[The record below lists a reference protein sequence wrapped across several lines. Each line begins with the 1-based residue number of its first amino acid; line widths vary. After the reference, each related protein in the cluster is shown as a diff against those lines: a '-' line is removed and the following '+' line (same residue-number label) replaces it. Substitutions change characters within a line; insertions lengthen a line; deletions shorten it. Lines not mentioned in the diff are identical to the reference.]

1 MKNIFRSTG
10 LRDMSIGKKL
20 VFSGYMFI
28 VPIIICISIVTS
40 VYDYRESTIYRKEKC
55 LQSVQGISSSIWLL
69 QREMEDI
76 CIYISIN
83 TDIKSLLSSSEAS
96 EINKNSQLWTEE
108 APMKMVE
115 DMIALKSHINTIAI
129 YPENG
134 VRPYL
139 KCVDASSHIT
149 TFSELKESLL
159 YKNAIN
165 RMGKPGWIS
174 TGKYDNM
181 LYQLNRKEKIV
192 IYREIYNLAKDHRL
206 AFLAIGADKEYFED
220 ICGRNINKE
229 EEGLVVLN
237 KDGNIL
243 LETGIIPD
251 KVKRFIEAKGNS
263 LENNG
268 VYNYSGSQIFMAEDK
283 GVYVC
288 LVEPEITMRDVFSNI
303 LLDQALL
310 LAGLMAGLFP
320 VMILLARVVTV
331 PIARLKRGMDL
342 FKKGDFNQKI
352 KIDAYDEVGQLT
364 ECFNDMVDEIK
375 ELVNKNYIM
384 VLKEKESELI
394 ALQAQIN
401 PHFLY
406 NALDV
411 LYWEAQNSDNE
422 ELSEDIL
429 ALSNLFRMVLGQGKG
444 IISIEEEVGLVKE
457 YLHVQKMRFGKKMDY
472 EIRVAADIGKIEIP
486 KLVLQPFVEN
496 AIVHG
501 LEKQEKNCKI
511 KVTGYKEGNYICF
524 VVSDTGAGMTKSQ
537 AESIFKEDTQKRY
550 SGQRVG
556 RYAIKNIKE
565 RLELRYKDDFVLE
578 IKSQPG
584 KGTDVVIKIP
594 YDGGN

>member
-1 MKNIFRSTG
+1 MRNIISSTG
-10 LRDMSIGKKL
+10 LRDMGIGKKL

-28 VPIIICISIVTS
+28 MPVIICISIITS
-40 VYDYRESTIYRKEKC
+40 IYDYRESVGYKKEKS

-76 CIYISIN
+76 CVYISIN
-83 TDIKSLLSSSEAS
+83 TDIKCLLTSNEVSVL
-96 EINKNSQLWTEE
+96 NLNSQLWTEK

-115 DMIALKSHINTIAI
+115 DMIALKSHIKTIAI

-139 KCVDASSHIT
+139 KCMDASSHIT
-149 TFSELKESLL
+149 TFSELKESFL
-159 YKNAIN
+159 YEDAVNKK
-165 RMGKPGWIS
+165 GKPGWIS
-174 TGKYDNM
+174 VGKYDRV
-181 LYQLNRKEKIV
+181 LYQINRKEKMV
-192 IYREIYNLAKDHRL
+192 IYREIYNLAKDRRL

-229 EEGLVVLN
+229 KEGLVVLN
-237 KDGNIL
+237 RDGNVL
-243 LETGIIPD
+243 LETGRIPVN
-251 KVKRFIEAKGNS
+251 VKRFIEAKGGNLS
-263 LENNG
+263 RDG
-268 VYNYSGSQIFMAEDK
+268 VYNYGGSQIFMAEDK
-283 GVYVC
+283 GVFVC
-288 LVEPEITMRDVFSNI
+288 LVEPETTVWDIIQNI
-303 LLDQALL
+303 LIDQALL
-310 LAGLMAGLFP
+310 FAGLFAGLFP
-320 VMILLARVVTV
+320 VMILIARLVTV
-331 PIARLKRGMDL
+331 PLAPLKNGMDL

-364 ECFNDMVDEIK
+364 ECFNEMVDEIK

-384 VLKEKESELI
+384 VLKEKESELS

-444 IISIEEEVGLVKE
+444 IISINEEFELVKE

-472 EIRVAADIGKIEIP
+472 EIRVAAEIGKIEIP

-496 AIVHG
+496 AVVHG
-501 LEKQEKNCKI
+501 LEKQEKDCKI
-511 KVTGYKEGNYICF
+511 KVTGYREGNYICF
-524 VVSDTGAGMTKSQ
+524 VVSDTGAGMTESQ
-537 AESIFKEDTQKRY
+537 IASIFNEDTQKRY
-550 SGQRVG
+550 SGQRIG

-565 RLELRYKDDFVLE
+565 RLELRYKDNFVLE
-578 IKSQPG
+578 IKSKTG
-584 KGTDVVIKIP
+584 KGTDVLIKIP
-594 YDGGN
+594 YDGGI

>member
-115 DMIALKSHINTIAI
+115 DMIALKSHIKTIAI

-139 KCVDASSHIT
+139 KCVNASSHIT

>member
-1 MKNIFRSTG
+1 
-10 LRDMSIGKKL
+10 
-20 VFSGYMFI
+20 
-28 VPIIICISIVTS
+28 
-40 VYDYRESTIYRKEKC
+40 
-55 LQSVQGISSSIWLL
+55 
-69 QREMEDI
+69 
-76 CIYISIN
+76 
-83 TDIKSLLSSSEAS
+83 
-96 EINKNSQLWTEE
+96 
-108 APMKMVE
+108 
-115 DMIALKSHINTIAI
+115 
-129 YPENG
+129 
-134 VRPYL
+134 
-139 KCVDASSHIT
+139 
-149 TFSELKESLL
+149 
-159 YKNAIN
+159 
-165 RMGKPGWIS
+165 MGKPGWIS

-192 IYREIYNLAKDHRL
+192 IYREIYNLAKDRRL